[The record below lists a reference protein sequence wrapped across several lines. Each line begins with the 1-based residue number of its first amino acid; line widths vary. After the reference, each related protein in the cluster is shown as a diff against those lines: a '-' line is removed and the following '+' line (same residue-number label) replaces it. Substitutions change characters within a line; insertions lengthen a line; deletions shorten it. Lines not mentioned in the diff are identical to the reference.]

1 MVADNNEGLKFSPVH
16 CGTHAVMLLSSSW
29 SIETAFD
36 KKVCNTNYCCDP
48 GISAHVVH
56 NPTAEY
62 FGVNLIGRIVEEK
75 GGTPCFLMED
85 ISEFHD
91 SRGYL

>member
-1 MVADNNEGLKFSPVH
+1 MQY
-16 CGTHAVMLLSSSW
+16 
-29 SIETAFD
+29 
-36 KKVCNTNYCCDP
+36 TNYCCDP

-62 FGVNLIGRIVEEK
+62 FGVNLIGRIVGEK
-75 GGTPCFLMED
+75 GVTPCFLMGD

-91 SRGYL
+91 SLEVSFEKSNLEKKRFYEVW